1 VTGEVRTPAA
11 RGIPVGDGPAV
22 EGVLIEATGPDDVIN
37 LLDSDLS
44 EVIVLIHSSG
54 TSMLAPIFA
63 DLNGVVCTTGGEGSH
78 VAIIAREFGVPC
90 LVAAEFLDDDVLGKR
105 VRIEGGDLFIIDT

>member
-1 VTGEVRTPAA
+1 MTDEAHTAA
-11 RGIPVGDGPAV
+11 GRGISVWDGSAV
-22 EGVLIEATGPDDVIN
+22 EGVLIEANGPDDIVE

-44 EVIVLIHSSG
+44 DVIVLIHSAG

-63 DLNGVVCTTGGEGSH
+63 DLKGVVCTTGGEGSH

-90 LVAAEFLDDDVLGKR
+90 LVATELLNGEVVGKR
-105 VRIEGGDLFIIDT
+105 VRIDGGNLFVIG

>member
-1 VTGEVRTPAA
+1 MTGKVRTPAA
-11 RGIPVGDGPAV
+11 RGIPVGDGPPV
-22 EGVLIEATGPDDVIN
+22 EGVLIEATGPDDVIT

-90 LVAAEFLDDDVLGKR
+90 LVAAQFMDSDALGKR
-105 VRIEGGDLFIIDT
+105 VRIEGGDLFVIES